1 MDTKELKSKIYGYLE
16 FKKIYQSEKN
26 DKLIEE
32 CISELIALDSYKC
45 IYKKFSE
52 PIDFLQ
58 KEPYFSFLS
67 GSSGYYLCVMTL
79 GKAVD
84 LKNEYYFKTDTK
96 IAEIFDVCANAYLE
110 YKAEEYEKTLE
121 KDISYKFAP
130 GYQGSDIKDIQVI
143 FDILEAKKLDMF
155 LTEDFRLIPQKSMV
169 GIIAIGKTVKKQCG
183 KCVMISSC
191 VFRKSGKRCFDL

>member
-16 FKKIYQSEKN
+16 FKKIYQSSQNN
-26 DKLIEE
+26 DLIEQ

-45 IYKKFSE
+45 IYKKFSD

-58 KEPYFSFLS
+58 KEPYVSFLS
-67 GSSGYYLCVMTL
+67 GSSGYYLCVLTL

-84 LKNEYYFKTDTK
+84 LKNEYYLKTDTIK
-96 IAEIFDVCANAYLE
+96 ADIFDACANAYLE

-143 FDILEAKKLDMF
+143 FDILEAKRLDMC
-155 LTEDFRLIPQKSMV
+155 LTEEFRILPQKSMV
-169 GIIAIGKTVKKQCG
+169 GIIAIGKKAKKQCG
-183 KCVMISSC
+183 KCVMLSSC
-191 VFRKSGKRCFDL
+191 AFRNAGKRCFDL